1 MAKNTFNSRKLVS
14 FGDPSAAEG
23 GWYWGIV
30 SIFIVFLIWCFFSNA
45 VPQQVNDTMSKLPQ
59 PIAERLTPEENEM
72 FWLPTPGE
80 VWTKSVDL
88 YKNGY
93 RNARDINPYPWIV
106 DTYAAPWPLFK
117 NKAPGFIPNADE
129 LNKALV
135 DESGA
140 VITDNDG
147 VPKTQWTELKSSA
160 PVSYRQL
167 NKNEDGEA
175 LAATEQNYN
184 FFANGMPILRGHLWD
199 SLYRVLA
206 GFFWGCLFGI
216 PIGIAM
222 ALSKFARGFF
232 DPIIEFYRP
241 IPPLAWAPLI
251 IAILGIGEEGK
262 IFLLFMAALS
272 IMVIAGRAGALSVNL
287 SKVHAA
293 YSLGASK
300 LQVLKNVILPNS
312 MPEILTGM
320 RVTMGVC
327 WGTVVAAE
335 MIAGIS
341 GTGFSVNAARRFF
354 SFDIIWSGIILMGI
368 MGILI
373 DLVMRGLIN
382 WLTPWQGKAG

>member
-1 MAKNTFNSRKLVS
+1 MAKNNFNSRKLVS
-14 FGDPSAAEG
+14 FGDPSAAQG
-23 GWYWGIV
+23 GYIWNVVAVIV
-30 SIFIVFLIWCFFSNA
+30 VLAFWSYFSNW
-45 VPQQVNDTMSKLPQ
+45 VPQSFNNAFQGPMQ
-59 PIAERLTPEENEM
+59 RLAPAENEM
-72 FWLPTPGE
+72 FWLPTPAE
-80 VWTKSVDL
+80 VWVKSVDL

-93 RNARDINPYPWIV
+93 RNAKDVNPYPWII
-106 DTYAAPWPLFK
+106 DTYAGPWPFAPD
-117 NKAPGFIPNADE
+117 KALGFMGNADA
-129 LNKALV
+129 LNAPLV
-135 DESGA
+135 DESGD
-140 VITDNDG
+140 VITN
-147 VPKTQWTELKSSA
+147 
-160 PVSYRQL
+160 
-167 NKNEDGEA
+167 NDGEA
-175 LAATEQNYN
+175 VTKWIQLKNSNPVSLRALNKDLNDDGVIEGEERNYN
-184 FFANGMPILRGHLWD
+184 FWANGMPVFHGHLWD

-206 GFFWGCLFGI
+206 GFFFGSLVGI

-222 ALSKFARGFF
+222 ALSRWAKGFF

-251 IAILGIGEEGK
+251 IAAAGIGELGK
-262 IFLLFMAALS
+262 IILLFMAALS
-272 IMVIAGRAGALSVNL
+272 IMVIAARAGALSVNL

-300 LQVLKNVILPNS
+300 FQVLKNVILPNS
-312 MPEILTGM
+312 LPEILTGM

-373 DLVMRGLIN
+373 DLGMRGLIN
-382 WLTPWQGKAG
+382 WLTPWQGKG